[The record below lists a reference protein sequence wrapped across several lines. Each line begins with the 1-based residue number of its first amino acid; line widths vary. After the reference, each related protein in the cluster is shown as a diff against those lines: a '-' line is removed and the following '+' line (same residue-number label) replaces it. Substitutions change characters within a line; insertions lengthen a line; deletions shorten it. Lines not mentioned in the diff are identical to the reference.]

1 VSIWDTFSRVPGAI
15 VGGDTGDVACDQ
27 YHRYAEDVELM
38 AELGIGAYRFSIAWP
53 RIQPA
58 GAGRPNGAG
67 VDHYRRLVESLLAK
81 DIVPIPTLFHWDL
94 PQALE
99 DAGGWPARDTASRF
113 GDYAEIVAT
122 AVGDLVPLW
131 LTVNEP
137 AVAAWLGYGSGAHA
151 PGRTD
156 EAAASAAAHHLLLA
170 HGHGVAALRAASS
183 GRVGIP
189 LNLFPCHPATDA
201 AADAAAADLADL
213 HLNRRYLDPIF
224 GRGYP
229 SALLEAD
236 ASLREAVRDGDL
248 TSIAAPIDVLG
259 VNYYTEKTIA
269 AARPSSAVAPDLP
282 RSIGVAEVPVAE
294 GAVTALG
301 WAVRPGGLTDILER
315 VHRDYAPPSII
326 VSENGAAFE
335 DEVGEDGLI
344 HDEGRVAYL
353 RDHVAAV
360 RAAADADVPVEGYL
374 VWSLLDNFEWAHGYR
389 GRFGIVHVDVATQ
402 VRTPKDSARWYRDH
416 IAGAT

>member
-1 VSIWDTFSRVPGAI
+1 
-15 VGGDTGDVACDQ
+15 
-27 YHRYAEDVELM
+27 M
-38 AELGIGAYRFSIAWP
+38 
-53 RIQPA
+53 
-58 GAGRPNGAG
+58 GRPNGTG
-67 VDHYRRLVESLLAK
+67 LDHYRRLVESLLAK
-81 DIVPIPTLFHWDL
+81 GIVPIPTLFHWDL

-122 AVGDLVPLW
+122 ALGDLVPLW

-137 AVAAWLGYGSGAHA
+137 AVAAWLGYGSGVHA

-201 AADAAAADLADL
+201 AADLAAADQADL

-236 ASLREAVRDGDL
+236 ASLRDAVRDGDCVDRR
-248 TSIAAPIDVLG
+248 ADRR
-259 VNYYTEKTIA
+259 
-269 AARPSSAVAPDLP
+269 ARRELLHGEDDRRCATVITGPPDLP
-282 RSIGVAEVPVAE
+282 RSVGVAEVPASE
-294 GAVTALG
+294 AAVTALG
-301 WAVRPGGLTDILER
+301 WAVRPGGLTDTLER

-335 DEVGEDGLI
+335 DEVAEDGLI

-353 RDHVAAV
+353 REHVAAV
-360 RAAADADVPVEGYL
+360 RAAADAGVPVEGYL